1 MPSSYTSNIA
11 IEKPA
16 DGEQV
21 GAWGDTVNDNMDI
34 VDRLTSQVGSI
45 ALTGT
50 TKTLTTSTSGALSEG
65 HYSLIKFTGTPGGTC
80 TVTIDPNTIQRI
92 FTIYN
97 ATNQTVT
104 MTQGSGGDVDIAA
117 GSVARIYCDGAG
129 SGAEVVLLTDKLEGA
144 LYSDDIGVTVQGY
157 DADTAKYDD
166 ATANFTGTLQNG
178 GSDVIVDTDIGVTVQ
193 AYDSDLT
200 DWAGKAAP
208 TGDAVGTTDTQTL
221 TNKTIDA
228 ASNTLTGVVT
238 LTGTQTLTNKT
249 LTSPSLTSP
258 TMTAPVLGTPASGN
272 LTNCTVD
279 GTVEVGYRNIPAVG
293 TKTASYT
300 LATGDVGKY
309 VQLGTS
315 GAITIPDATFSE
327 GDIISLFN
335 NTTGDVTITC
345 TITTAYIA
353 GQDSDKATITLAAR
367 GLATILFISG
377 TVCVV
382 SGNVT

>member
-1 MPSSYTSNIA
+1 MPRSFTSNVGFI
-11 IEKPA
+11 KPA
-16 DGEQV
+16 DGEEDGQ
-21 GAWGDTVNDNMDI
+21 WGDLVNTNSDI
-34 VDRLTSQVGSI
+34 LDRIVSQVGSI

-50 TKTLTTSTSGALSEG
+50 TKTLTTSDAGALSEG
-65 HYSLIKFTGTPGGTC
+65 QYSLIKFTGTPGGTC
-80 TVTIDPNTIQRI
+80 TVTIDPNTIERI
-92 FTIYN
+92 YTIYN

-104 MTQGSGGDVDIAA
+104 MTQGSGGDVDITA

-193 AYDSDLT
+193 AYDADLT
-200 DWAGKAAP
+200 DWAEKAAP
-208 TGDAVGTTDTQTL
+208 TGDAVGTTDEQTL

-249 LTSPSLTSP
+249 LTSP

-279 GTVEVGYRNIPAVG
+279 GAVEVGYRNIPAVG

-309 VQLGTS
+309 VQLGTG

-327 GDIISLFN
+327 GDVISLFN

-345 TITTAYIA
+345 SITTAYIA
-353 GQDSDKATITLAAR
+353 GDDADASTITLAAR